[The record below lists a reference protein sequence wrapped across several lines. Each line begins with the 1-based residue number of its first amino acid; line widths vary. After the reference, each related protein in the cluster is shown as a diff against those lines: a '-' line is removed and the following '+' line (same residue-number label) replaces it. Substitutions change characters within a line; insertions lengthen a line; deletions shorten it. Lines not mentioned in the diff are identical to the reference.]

1 MSGQWLGVKGL
12 IWDFVPFHQLHH
24 DEVVAVAAVEE
35 DETVGGGG
43 FELEEE
49 VHGVVGLQGGQGH
62 VAGARL
68 EGDRVS
74 DDALEADHGVE
85 LAVIDVAVL
94 AEVYVGHAVEGE
106 ALQVPDEVGGH
117 HGHEALL
124 RHDAR
129 FYVVELQLG
138 VVARHLTLDQR
149 QTGVGQLYDS

>member
-1 MSGQWLGVKGL
+1 MSSQCPGVKRVTC
-12 IWDFVPFHQLHH
+12 DFLPFYQLHH
-24 DEVVAVAAVEE
+24 DEVIAVAAVEE
-35 DETVGGGG
+35 DEPIRGGG
-43 FELEEE
+43 FKLKEQ

-68 EGDRVS
+68 EGDRVG

-85 LAVIDVAVL
+85 LAVVNVAVL

-124 RHDAR
+124 CHDAC

-138 VVARHLTLDQR
+138 VVARHLTLDQW
-149 QTGVGQLYDS
+149 QTRGGAVT

>member
-1 MSGQWLGVKGL
+1 M
-12 IWDFVPFHQLHH
+12 
-24 DEVVAVAAVEE
+24 
-35 DETVGGGG
+35 
-43 FELEEE
+43 
-49 VHGVVGLQGGQGH
+49 HGVVGLQGGQRH

-68 EGDRVS
+68 EGDRVG

-106 ALQVPDEVGGH
+106 ALQVPDEVGRH

-138 VVARHLTLDQR
+138 VVTRHLTLDQR
-149 QTGVGQLYDS
+149 QKGGEGGQLCGG